1 MNTVITAKLLCLV
14 FSAGPPDFWLTQQRK
29 QLVCNHANLI
39 IKESKK
45 NKIEPTLLA
54 AMITVESNWNHKA
67 VSKAKACGLTQI
79 LPKYTGRIT
88 KKYTCK
94 QLKNPRISIA
104 AGAKI
109 LRWWIDYHKGK
120 LTKKQ
125 RKKMSPD
132 NIKNHAISRG
142 LCGYNAGFRCAG
154 KKPTRH
160 GMRYSRKVVKL
171 QKRIQAL
178 AYQKSLSL

>member
-14 FSAGPPDFWLTQQRK
+14 FSMGPPDFWLSKQRK
-29 QLVCNHANLI
+29 QLICNQANLI
-39 IKESKK
+39 IEESKK

-54 AMITVESNWNHKA
+54 AMITIESNWNHKA
-67 VSKAKACGLTQI
+67 VSRANACGLTQI

-94 QLKNPRISIA
+94 QLKNPRVSIA

-109 LRWWIDYHKGK
+109 LRWWIDYHKNNST

-125 RKKMSPD
+125 KKKMSPD
-132 NIKNHAISRG
+132 SLTKHYIARG
-142 LCGYNAGFRCAG
+142 LCGYNAGFRCKG
-154 KKPTRH
+154 TRPIKG
-160 GMRYSRKVVKL
+160 GMRYSRKVLKL

-178 AYQKSLSL
+178 AYQKS